1 MYPQAAAPFEES
13 GSNFISPTMGA
24 LISDQR
30 KLTEANRRLAALD
43 TASRESYTFHE
54 TRARRLGIDS
64 PAGMAHLKAA
74 RAIRAGRLSNLYEH
88 GDEIGE
94 LDPKAIMRANRD
106 AVSWHKKRAEKHGLD
121 SDIGHAHVAMLSD
134 HLNAFNKAKKQLA
147 SVAGVAGRQSPLAVP
162 EKSKQ
167 PSEDIRQRKPLVKLQ
182 QGQYLAPRYEKSHEA
197 RRLKRE
203 AALKEFGVKGMKWG
217 SRAANRDVQKLR
229 KLGFKHVET
238 REHPRRGDKVFVLA
252 HPDGREAHVSPET
265 GLKFGGSLPMGTRA
279 GFGHKVTYP
288 SGR

>member
-13 GSNFISPTMGA
+13 GSNFTPPTMGA

-167 PSEDIRQRKPLVKLQ
+167 PSEDIRQRKPIVKLQ
-182 QGQYLAPRYEKSHEA
+182 QGRIDAGGPGSGPRPGQRRGGGWASEEQKRKALGPEEYAKVKDLAAQRAEQQRKERDERIMSNVRAERERRRALAGKESRYLAPRYEKSHEA

-203 AALKEFGVKGMKWG
+203 AALKEFGK
-217 SRAANRDVQKLR
+217 R
-229 KLGFKHVET
+229 
-238 REHPRRGDKVFVLA
+238 
-252 HPDGREAHVSPET
+252 
-265 GLKFGGSLPMGTRA
+265 
-279 GFGHKVTYP
+279 
-288 SGR
+288 